1 MPSVKNKL
9 AFEDLR
15 KVLLS
20 AFTGVYQTFGVP
32 MAHPIR
38 IFKITN
44 NTTVGVTVSYDGGT
58 KDHEYIP
65 AGSFLLI
72 DVTSDR
78 VWDCE
83 FALAEGVQVSFKSD
97 SAPGVGTTGLYLS
110 TYYAV

>member
-1 MPSVKNKL
+1 
-9 AFEDLR
+9 
-15 KVLLS
+15 
-20 AFTGVYQTFGVP
+20 

-38 IFKITN
+38 IFKITSTAN
-44 NTTVGVTVSYDGGT
+44 VDVTVSYDGGT
-58 KDHEYIP
+58 TDHEIIP

-83 FALAEGVQVSFKSD
+83 FALAQGVQVSVK
-97 SAPGVGTTGLYLS
+97 AAAGTGSIYLS